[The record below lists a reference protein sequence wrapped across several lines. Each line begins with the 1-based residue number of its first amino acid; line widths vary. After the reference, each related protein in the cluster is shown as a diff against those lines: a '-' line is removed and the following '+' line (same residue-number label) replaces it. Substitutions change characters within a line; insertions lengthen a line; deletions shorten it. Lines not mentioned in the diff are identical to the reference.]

1 MAAAKKK
8 SRKELLKEPD
18 VVLTWS
24 TRLLAVVA
32 AHKNAIVYGVIGLM
46 AAAALF
52 SGYQYYVHRQETQAG
67 VLIEEAFAKYERL
80 RLAEPPEKAVKAVAD
95 DFQRII
101 ASHGSRFNGD
111 TARLIYANLL
121 YEAGDFSQAAELY
134 RALQS
139 RFSEF
144 PLIRFQVIQSLGYA
158 LVALRDDTGA
168 ARTFET
174 ALAAA
179 DPRLT
184 DGVLYELGTLYARL
198 GETEKSTATFNR
210 IISEHPD
217 SAYVALVKERLSF

>member
-46 AAAALF
+46 AMAALY
-52 SGYQYYVHRQETQAG
+52 SGYQYYVHRQEAQAG
-67 VLIEEAFAKYERL
+67 VLIDEAVAKYERL
-80 RLAEPPEKAVKAVAD
+80 RTGEPPEKAVKAVAE

-101 ASHGSRFNGD
+101 AAYGGRFNGD

-121 YEAGDFSQAAELY
+121 YEAGDFSRAADLY
-134 RALQS
+134 RSLQS
-139 RFSEF
+139 RFREF
-144 PLIRFQVIQSLGYA
+144 PLIRFQIIQSLGYTLAA
-158 LVALRDDTGA
+158 LQDDA
-168 ARTFET
+168 AAAHTFEA

-179 DPRLT
+179 DPRLS
-184 DGVLYELGTLYARL
+184 DGVLYELGTLYARM
-198 GETEKSTATFNR
+198 GQAEKSTAAFNR
-210 IISEHPD
+210 ILSDHPD
-217 SAYVALVKERLSF
+217 SAYVSLSKERVSF